1 MSVSICQLFDPSRP
15 LSELKFNGHL
25 VSFFEINNKFTGKQ
39 PTNATGLLPI
49 FVAFNVLKTKPE
61 NPPPDFPPSKSYDT
75 SKEEE
80 DFK

>member
-1 MSVSICQLFDPSRP
+1 MSVSICQLFDFTVK
-15 LSELKFNGHL
+15 KFSVNLGI
-25 VSFFEINNKFTGKQ
+25 VIKNKFTGKQ

-61 NPPPDFPPSKSYDT
+61 NPPPDFPSLKNYDT